1 MSMGRLKASMPTKC
15 MAQIPMPIA
24 NAPPDNQYRAA
35 GRPLAARTRFAMP
48 NAVYDARTATPR
60 DTRTSE
66 GLYVPTSI
74 FGVLSWA
81 HTAAAPASIHINS

>member
-35 GRPLAARTRFAMP
+35 GDVGRAH
-48 NAVYDARTATPR
+48 AVRHAQRCVRRQDGDP
-60 DTRTSE
+60 
-66 GLYVPTSI
+66 
-74 FGVLSWA
+74 
-81 HTAAAPASIHINS
+81 